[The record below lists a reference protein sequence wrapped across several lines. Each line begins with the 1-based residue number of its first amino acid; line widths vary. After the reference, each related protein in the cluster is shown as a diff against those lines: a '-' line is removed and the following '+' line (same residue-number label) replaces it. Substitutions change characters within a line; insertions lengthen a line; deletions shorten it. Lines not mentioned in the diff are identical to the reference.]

1 MVLKVT
7 CAIIIN
13 GSTVLCAQR
22 GASMSL
28 PLQWEF
34 PGGKIEADESAEAC
48 IQREIKEE
56 LNLDIRI
63 LERGPSAL
71 HPYKEGQLL
80 ELIPFVC
87 TVADGELQLRE
98 HAQAR
103 WCTPQEMDSLQWAEA
118 DLEILAWWKD
128 NFTRIKSALE
138 TA

>member
-34 PGGKIEADESAEAC
+34 PGGKVEADESTEAC
-48 IQREIKEE
+48 I
-56 LNLDIRI
+56 
-63 LERGPSAL
+63 
-71 HPYKEGQLL
+71 L

-103 WCTPQEMDSLQWAEA
+103 WCAPHEMDSLQWAEA

>member
-34 PGGKIEADESAEAC
+34 PGGKIEANESAEAC

-103 WCTPQEMDSLQWAEA
+103 WCAPHEMDSLQWAEA